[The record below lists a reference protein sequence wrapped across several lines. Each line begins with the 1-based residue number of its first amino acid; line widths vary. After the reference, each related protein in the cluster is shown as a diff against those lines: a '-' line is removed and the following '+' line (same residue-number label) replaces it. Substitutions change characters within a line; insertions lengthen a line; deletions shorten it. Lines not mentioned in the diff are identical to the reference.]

1 MLVAYNMLT
10 LLDIVA
16 SKGKAEVLRLLFG
29 VQPQEFHLRELVRK
43 SKLAL
48 RTVQLEMERLVKA
61 GLVTSR
67 RDGNRLYYRA
77 NRNSPVYPDLRNL
90 VLKTAGLANVLSNA
104 LQQPGIELAF
114 VFGSLARDDARPE
127 SDVDLM
133 VIGAVG
139 LRAVTKLLSG
149 LSETLGREINP
160 HVLTRGEFA
169 LRQRANDHFISSVLA
184 SPRLFIIGSEN
195 ELAELGK

>member
-1 MLVAYNMLT
+1 MLT

-29 VQPQEFHLRELVRK
+29 IQPQEFHLRELVRK

-77 NRNSPVYPDLRNL
+77 NRNSPIYPDLRNL

-133 VIGAVG
+133 VIGDVG
-139 LRAVTKLLSG
+139 LRALTKLLSG

-160 HVLTRGEFA
+160 HVLTRGEFV

-195 ELAELGK
+195 ELTELGK